1 MKQVEII
8 DIENKKYMVL
18 NEISDNYETYVFL
31 TNIKNPKEFII
42 QKVDKND
49 NDYLINL
56 DNDDEY
62 DRALKLF
69 NNNLDKFNK

>member
-18 NEISDNYETYVFL
+18 NEIHDNGETYLFL
-31 TNIKNPKEFII
+31 TNIKNPKDFLI

-49 NDYLINL
+49 KEYLVNL
-56 DNDDEY
+56 DNEEEFNK
-62 DRALKLF
+62 ALDLF
-69 NNNLDKFNK
+69 NNNNE

>member
-18 NEISDNYETYVFL
+18 NEITDNGETYFYL
-31 TNIKNPKEFII
+31 TNIKNPKDFLI

-49 NDYLINL
+49 KDYLVNL
-56 DNDDEY
+56 DNEEEFNK
-62 DRALKLF
+62 ALDLF
-69 NNNLDKFNK
+69 NNKNNNEE